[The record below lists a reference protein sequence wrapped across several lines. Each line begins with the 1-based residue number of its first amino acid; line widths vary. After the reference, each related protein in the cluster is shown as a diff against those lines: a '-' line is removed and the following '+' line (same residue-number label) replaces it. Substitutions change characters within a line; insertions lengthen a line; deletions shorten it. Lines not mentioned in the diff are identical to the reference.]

1 MKKRNL
7 KRIISICIITLFLAG
22 CAAHPNT
29 IRATYVSPLQYQGY
43 SCNQIHQELIRVN
56 QKISE
61 ISGQQ
66 SDEANKDALAL
77 AVGVVLFWPALFFML
92 GEDKKDEL
100 SKLKGE
106 YEALKGMAIRKG
118 CNINFM

>member
-7 KRIISICIITLFLAG
+7 KRAISVCIIMLFLAG

-29 IRATYVSPLQYQGY
+29 IRATYMSPLHYQGY
-43 SCNQIHQELIRVN
+43 SCDQIHQELIRVN
-56 QKISE
+56 REISE
-61 ISGQQ
+61 VSGQQ

-106 YEALKGMAIRKG
+106 YEALQNMAIQKG
-118 CNINFM
+118 CI